1 MKIKTTFTRSVF
13 LFLFFFI
20 SIGVSAQNVQ
30 VDVNLN
36 MVHSVEG
43 ISDFGR
49 DRHITVHSAATERDW
64 DGQEDKLDY
73 FINDLDVYWGR
84 DNGAAS
90 WKFSDTPEDPNR
102 PNKPDVSAMKFKAE
116 ELKNWYESKL
126 NAKQYEGKGFMI
138 QGTNPHPTY
147 PTLDWGERGKTW
159 HGWQPLEV
167 ETSAEW
173 VTEYLDHYFAKS
185 SGEKGEPLPDYW
197 EVINEPDME
206 MMVGG
211 KSWIYAS
218 SQEKLWE
225 YHNLVA
231 EGVKNRLGDK
241 APKIGGMTWGMH
253 DFYWKDGINRV
264 ADNQY
269 EQWFSDDLMPYLQEM
284 TASTV
289 NDTRTSD
296 WYQWDVMWQGF
307 IDNCGDNM
315 DFYGIHIYDWSVG
328 ERGKGV
334 IRTGGHVEAMLDML
348 EWYDIHKFGK
358 KKDIV
363 LSEFGA
369 VSSWINNQEME
380 RKAWENLRPFNG
392 MFMQF
397 LERPSQVVYS
407 MPFAPVKAEWGD
419 VRDANGNVTTRYG
432 SVLMDRVDP
441 NCTAY
446 DASCEWEWSDFV
458 KWYELWR
465 DVDGTRIDTKATD
478 RDIQVDAYVDN
489 NKVYLIVNN
498 LQFDE
503 ATVDL
508 NIFDTEATKVQFV
521 DKRYMYFDENKGTT
535 GGVSLDETRLNTAP
549 GSMTISGGG
558 TVILVYN
565 FEKDVVLDQ
574 TSIEEKYMSVALNN
588 ETTAIGGLLFRK
600 EVPGRT
606 PMTTQINNVVVPS
619 QGEATLRFSGKF
631 PENAMVPA
639 YITVNGNDL
648 EYTTDWRGEY
658 EDSRNFWFG
667 TMEVDVP
674 LEYLQ
679 ESNEVTIEIRG
690 NKVTYTTVSLQV
702 FDMSATPARSSN
714 SSNLI
719 ALTDISITNE
729 AFDLMNGKYEA
740 LEVAFTP
747 ENATNKKITWTSSDD
762 TKIVVDEF
770 GMLTSKADAGEVT
783 ITATSEDG
791 SIVKTVVVTAV
802 PYASTPITEVSIAQ
816 GATFKTEVN
825 ITTPLIVNVLPEGA
839 ENYEVVW
846 SSSNEKAV
854 KVDAFT
860 GKIQGLTI
868 GGTAKITA
876 TVVDTENGGTVFT
889 DDIDVS
895 VMISGTEE
903 VYCFEYEEAFIGND
917 VYTFDIGVNALANRT
932 VKAELLKGST
942 VLGDAEKT
950 LTKNGEQY
958 LPITIQLD
966 QLAEISTDY
975 SLKLTLLD
983 GSSTLSTCEST
994 LAIDA
999 PILPTS
1005 ITVKDGLRTVQV
1017 GGTLTIETDVIPE
1030 NAFDKSVNWEIIS
1043 GADIISIE
1051 NGVITGLKAGTAE
1064 IKGVANADNA
1074 VETSNLTI
1082 TCQAEAV
1089 VVLPTEIH
1097 LAKRTTVF
1105 PNSTLPME
1113 IVGFVPDFTNAK
1125 EVNWT
1130 ASNDL
1135 VTIDENGLVV
1145 AGNTEGKVTIT
1156 ATSKEAPSVSTS
1168 LELTVGNVLYIEA
1181 EDFDEKFG
1189 DELGIYEPTAGVK
1202 GINAVKTGNY
1212 VVYHIYFP
1220 AEGDYSATFFAG
1232 TASADSKLDLY
1243 VDSQL
1248 QGSTVINNNGWDN
1261 FEPYKLTE
1269 TITIASAG
1277 VHEVGVVASGTTP
1290 YQWNLEHFELLF
1302 NGDVSCEDLTSVSL
1316 SENITLTTC
1325 QTVQVTFSKI
1335 PSTACDPTQVQ
1346 WSIDDEGVTT
1356 IDENGQLVGVSV
1368 GTTTLR
1374 LTTELGEVTSQ
1385 VTITEASAPTSIT
1398 ILPSNRTIAEGGT
1411 LQLSA
1416 EVLPEGICNAKVIWS
1431 SSNDALATVDA
1442 TGLLEAQAG
1451 ASGQTVDITA
1461 TSEVD
1466 NTILGTATFTITSIA
1481 QDIVIEAEDFDRTG
1495 GTFDDGKVPF
1505 GVNKAEGVGINWVN
1519 SGDYAE
1525 FDIQLEAG
1533 SYEVKYL
1540 ISSPNDNAEV
1550 TITLNEQSIVTTVP
1564 NNGSWDAYQELK
1576 ADGSIEI
1583 TNAGNYV
1590 LKILASGTQQWQ
1602 WNLDKIILIKTDIST
1617 PSSSCVA
1624 SNVTITDTDQTLD
1637 FNDTF
1642 TVNAIVDYTGECTGE
1657 ITWSS
1662 SDESVVTV
1670 DNNGKVTAI
1679 GAGTAEVVA
1688 TSTEGNFTDKIVFT
1702 VNQSTVVLCEVS
1714 NLTIT
1719 DADQTLEIDATFTV
1733 NATVDYTGDCTGE
1746 IIWSSSD
1753 ESVVRVDNNGLVT
1766 AIGAGSAEVVAS
1778 SSESELTAKI
1788 VITVNAPAPTPCVVT
1803 NVTITDADQ
1812 TLDVDGTF
1820 TVNAT
1825 IDYTGDCTGEITWSS
1840 SDESVV
1846 TVDNNGL
1853 VTAIGSGT
1861 AEVTASSSEGDFS
1874 DKIVFTVNQLV
1885 EEVSVTGVT
1894 LPESTVNLIVDGTHQ
1909 LTATITPEN
1918 ATNLNHTWT
1927 TSDDKVVKVDELGM
1941 ITAVS
1946 PGTAT
1951 ITVSTADGGFTAS
1964 VEVTAEGAILSLTD
1978 DLRSKI
1984 SAYPVPA
1991 EDFIQFNNLPNGR
2004 YEFTVS
2010 DTNGKVLISEVM
2022 NYQSGD
2028 QLNVSELTAGIYIVN
2043 IHNNS
2048 IHEFIK
2054 IQIK

>member
-1 MKIKTTFTRSVF
+1 MKIKTTFTKSVL

-20 SIGVSAQNVQ
+20 SIGASAQNVQ

-36 MVHSVEG
+36 MVHSVDG

-147 PTLDWGERGKTW
+147 PTLDWGDRGKTW

-185 SGEKGEPLPDYW
+185 TGEKGEPLPHYW

-348 EWYDIHKFGK
+348 EWYDIHKFGQ

-446 DASCEWEWSDFV
+446 DASCEWVWTDFV

-508 NIFDTEATKVQFV
+508 NIFDTQATKVQYV

-565 FEKDVVLDQ
+565 FEENVLLDQ

-588 ETTAIGGLLFRK
+588 EQTAIGGLLFRK

-606 PMTTQINNVVVPS
+606 PMTTHINNVAVPS

-639 YITVNGNDL
+639 YITVNGNEL

-702 FDMSATPARSSN
+702 FDMSASPARSSN
-714 SSNLI
+714 PSNLV
-719 ALTDISITNE
+719 ALTDISIVNE
-729 AFDLMNGKYEA
+729 AFDLMNGKSEA
-740 LEVAFTP
+740 LEVSFTP
-747 ENATNKKITWTSSDD
+747 ENATNKKIIWTSSDD
-762 TKIVVDEF
+762 TKVSVDEF
-770 GMLTSKADAGEVT
+770 GSLTSHADAGDVT

-791 SIVKTVVVTAV
+791 NIEKTITVTAV
-802 PYASTPITEVSIAQ
+802 PYESTPITEVSISQ
-816 GATFKTEVN
+816 GTTFETAVN
-825 ITTPLIVNVLPEGA
+825 ITTPLTVNVLPEEA
-839 ENYEVVW
+839 ANYDVVW
-846 SSSNEKAV
+846 SSSNENAV
-854 KVDAFT
+854 IVDAVT

-868 GGTAKITA
+868 GATATITA
-876 TVVDTENGGTVFT
+876 TVVDTENGGNVFT
-889 DDIDVS
+889 GDVDVS
-895 VMISGTEE
+895 VIISGSEE
-903 VYCFEYEEAFIGND
+903 VFCYDYNEVLTGND
-917 VYTFDIGVNALANRT
+917 EFTFNIGVNALVSRT
-932 VKAELLKGST
+932 VKAELIKGAD
-942 VLGDAEKT
+942 VIGEAEET
-950 LTKNGEQY
+950 LTRNGEQF

-966 QLAEISTDY
+966 ELAEIGSDY
-975 SLKLTLLD
+975 TLRLTLLNANA
-983 GSSTLSTCEST
+983 TLSTCESM
-994 LAIDA
+994 LSIGA

-1005 ITVKDGLRTVQV
+1005 ISVVDGLRTVQV
-1017 GGTLTIETDVIPE
+1017 GETLTIETDVIPE
-1030 NAFDKSVNWEIIS
+1030 NTFDKSVNWEIVS

-1051 NGVITGLKAGTAE
+1051 NGVITGLSEGTAE
-1064 IKGVANADNA
+1064 IKGVANADNS
-1074 VETSNLTI
+1074 VETSIITI
-1082 TCQAEAV
+1082 TCQAGSV
-1089 VVLPTEIH
+1089 VVTPTEIL
-1097 LAKRTTVF
+1097 LANRTTVF
-1105 PNSTLPME
+1105 PNSNLPME
-1113 IVGFVPDFTNAK
+1113 IVGFIPDYTNATD
-1125 EVNWT
+1125 VTWS
-1130 ASNDL
+1130 ASNNL
-1135 VTIDENGLVV
+1135 VTIDENGLVS
-1145 AGNTEGKVTIT
+1145 AGNTEGEVTIT
-1156 ATSKEAPSVSTS
+1156 ATSVEAPSVSAS
-1168 LELTVGNVLYIEA
+1168 LEVTVGNMLYIEA

-1189 DELGIYEPTAGVK
+1189 DELGIYEPTDGVK

-1232 TASADSKLDLY
+1232 TESADAKLDLY
-1243 VDSQL
+1243 IDSEL
-1248 QGSTVINNNGWDN
+1248 QGSTAINNNGWDN
-1261 FEPYKLTE
+1261 FEAYELAE
-1269 TITIASAG
+1269 TISIASAG
-1277 VHEVGVVASGTTP
+1277 VHEIGVVASGSTP

-1302 NGDVSCEDLTSVSL
+1302 GGEVACDDLTSVSL
-1316 SENITLTTC
+1316 AESISLAAC
-1325 QTVQVTFSKI
+1325 QTSQVTFVKA
-1335 PSTACDPTQVQ
+1335 PLTACHPNQVQ
-1346 WSIDDEGVTT
+1346 WSIDDESVAT
-1356 IDENGQLVGVSV
+1356 IDENGLLEGISV
-1368 GTTTLR
+1368 GSTT
-1374 LTTELGEVTSQ
+1374 
-1385 VTITEASAPTSIT
+1385 I
-1398 ILPSNRTIAEGGT
+1398 
-1411 LQLSA
+1411 
-1416 EVLPEGICNAKVIWS
+1416 
-1431 SSNDALATVDA
+1431 
-1442 TGLLEAQAG
+1442 
-1451 ASGQTVDITA
+1451 
-1461 TSEVD
+1461 
-1466 NTILGTATFTITSIA
+1466 
-1481 QDIVIEAEDFDRTG
+1481 
-1495 GTFDDGKVPF
+1495 TFDD
-1505 GVNKAEGVGINWVN
+1505 
-1519 SGDYAE
+1519 
-1525 FDIQLEAG
+1525 
-1533 SYEVKYL
+1533 
-1540 ISSPNDNAEV
+1540 
-1550 TITLNEQSIVTTVP
+1550 
-1564 NNGSWDAYQELK
+1564 
-1576 ADGSIEI
+1576 
-1583 TNAGNYV
+1583 
-1590 LKILASGTQQWQ
+1590 
-1602 WNLDKIILIKTDIST
+1602 
-1617 PSSSCVA
+1617 
-1624 SNVTITDTDQTLD
+1624 
-1637 FNDTF
+1637 
-1642 TVNAIVDYTGECTGE
+1642 
-1657 ITWSS
+1657 
-1662 SDESVVTV
+1662 
-1670 DNNGKVTAI
+1670 
-1679 GAGTAEVVA
+1679 
-1688 TSTEGNFTDKIVFT
+1688 
-1702 VNQSTVVLCEVS
+1702 
-1714 NLTIT
+1714 
-1719 DADQTLEIDATFTV
+1719 
-1733 NATVDYTGDCTGE
+1733 
-1746 IIWSSSD
+1746 
-1753 ESVVRVDNNGLVT
+1753 
-1766 AIGAGSAEVVAS
+1766 
-1778 SSESELTAKI
+1778 
-1788 VITVNAPAPTPCVVT
+1788 
-1803 NVTITDADQ
+1803 
-1812 TLDVDGTF
+1812 
-1820 TVNAT
+1820 
-1825 IDYTGDCTGEITWSS
+1825 
-1840 SDESVV
+1840 
-1846 TVDNNGL
+1846 
-1853 VTAIGSGT
+1853 
-1861 AEVTASSSEGDFS
+1861 
-1874 DKIVFTVNQLV
+1874 
-1885 EEVSVTGVT
+1885 
-1894 LPESTVNLIVDGTHQ
+1894 
-1909 LTATITPEN
+1909 
-1918 ATNLNHTWT
+1918 
-1927 TSDDKVVKVDELGM
+1927 
-1941 ITAVS
+1941 
-1946 PGTAT
+1946 
-1951 ITVSTADGGFTAS
+1951 
-1964 VEVTAEGAILSLTD
+1964 
-1978 DLRSKI
+1978 
-1984 SAYPVPA
+1984 
-1991 EDFIQFNNLPNGR
+1991 
-2004 YEFTVS
+2004 
-2010 DTNGKVLISEVM
+2010 
-2022 NYQSGD
+2022 
-2028 QLNVSELTAGIYIVN
+2028 
-2043 IHNNS
+2043 
-2048 IHEFIK
+2048 
-2054 IQIK
+2054 